1 MVKTLHARLVAYL
14 PNGGRL
20 GNLPA
25 PLSWDAS
32 IVNNDLGALKV
43 VYSRRTVGGGILKR
57 GLEQG
62 LEIGLEVSDGGTW
75 SEPYNCRYLL
85 IGRSRN
91 AEDVSDTVTLTCQ
104 SRPIGTFVVLIT
116 VARPCGSRRVGLSFL
131 SRGK

>member
-14 PNGGRL
+14 PNGGKL

-43 VYSRRTVGGGILKR
+43 TYSRRAIGGGILKR

-62 LEIGLEVSDGGTW
+62 LEIGLEVST
-75 SEPYNCRYLL
+75 
-85 IGRSRN
+85 
-91 AEDVSDTVTLTCQ
+91 AEHGANPTTAGICSSAAPAT
-104 SRPIGTFVVLIT
+104 
-116 VARPCGSRRVGLSFL
+116 RRT
-131 SRGK
+131 